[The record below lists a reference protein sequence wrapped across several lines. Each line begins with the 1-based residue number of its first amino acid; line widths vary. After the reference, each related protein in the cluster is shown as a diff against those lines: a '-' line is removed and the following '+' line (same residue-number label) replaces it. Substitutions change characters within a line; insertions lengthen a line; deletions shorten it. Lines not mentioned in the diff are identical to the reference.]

1 MPTVKVELREGRSIE
16 TLLKLRDAV
25 TDAIVESLQMP
36 DDDRNIRLIEYKSD
50 FFQMKAPCEILIEI
64 SLFKGRTKETKR
76 RLYKNI
82 VDGLAAINIEK
93 AKVMIF
99 LNEQPAENW
108 GVRGGLPADEIDL
121 GFKIDV

>member
-25 TDAIVESLQMP
+25 TDAVVESLQLP
-36 DDDRNIRLIEYKSD
+36 DDDRNIRIIEYKPE

-64 SLFKGRTKETKR
+64 SLFKGRTKATKKK
-76 RLYKNI
+76 LYKNI
-82 VDGLAAINIEK
+82 VDGLDTINIEK
-93 AKVMIF
+93 EKIMIF

-108 GVRGGLPADEIDL
+108 GVRGGLPADEVDL
-121 GFKIDV
+121 GFKVDV